1 MMNENI
7 ASKIHDIKD
16 IVKIPDNSIFIY
28 FTLIFFGF
36 IILLS
41 IIIFVIKYSQN
52 KKENKRK
59 IYFNILKDI
68 EFKDSKSDAYTIT
81 KYLRLLVTDDREKR
95 LAEDIIHELEVY
107 KYKRN
112 VSSIDTNTKNKLTTL
127 LDILDVK

>member
-1 MMNENI
+1 MNENI

-16 IVKIPDNSIFIY
+16 IVKIPDNSIFVY
-28 FTLIFFGF
+28 FTLIFFAF

-41 IIIFVIKYSQN
+41 IIIFIIKYFKN
-52 KKENKRK
+52 KKEDKRK

-81 KYLRLLVTDDREKR
+81 KYLRLLVNDDREKR
-95 LAEDIIHELEVY
+95 LAEDIINGLEVY

-127 LDILDVK
+127 LDIIDVK

>member
-127 LDILDVK
+127 LDIIDVK

>member
-1 MMNENI
+1 MNENI

-16 IVKIPDNSIFIY
+16 IVKIPDNSIFVY
-28 FTLIFFGF
+28 FTLIFFAF

-41 IIIFVIKYSQN
+41 IIIFIIKYFKN
-52 KKENKRK
+52 KKEDKRK

-81 KYLRLLVTDDREKR
+81 KYLRLLVNDDREKR
-95 LAEDIIHELEVY
+95 LAEDIIHGLEVY

-127 LDILDVK
+127 LDIIDVK